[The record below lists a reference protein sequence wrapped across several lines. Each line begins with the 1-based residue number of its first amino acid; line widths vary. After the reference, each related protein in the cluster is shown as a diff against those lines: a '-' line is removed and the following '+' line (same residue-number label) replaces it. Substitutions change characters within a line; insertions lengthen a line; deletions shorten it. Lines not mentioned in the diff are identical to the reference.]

1 MSISAK
7 EVQELRKIS
16 GAGMMECK
24 SALNESN
31 GDIKEAF
38 KLLREKGIAKA
49 EKKSSRE
56 ANEGLIGIKN
66 TKEGAS
72 IIEVNSE
79 TDFVSRNK
87 EFQELVY
94 NILDI
99 SMDHKGDKK
108 IIEDCKDL
116 ISDAVGKIGENIV
129 FKRADYLDGDIH
141 TYIHNKIDN
150 GLGKIGVLLKFSV
163 SEKDLSE
170 VGKKLCMHIA
180 AASPLSISEKDLDSK
195 FLEAEKEIIKKQ
207 LKESGKPANIVEKM
221 LQGKINKIF
230 EEVTLL
236 KQKFVM
242 DQSLNIDDYL
252 KSVSEEIGETITV
265 DRFVR
270 YELGNWK
277 WSNQKING
285 YF

>member
-7 EVQELRKIS
+7 EVQELRKMS

-31 GDIKEAF
+31 GDVKEAF

-56 ANEGLIGIKN
+56 ANEGLIGIRNNKD
-66 TKEGAS
+66 GAS
-72 IIEVNSE
+72 IIEINSE

-87 EFQELVY
+87 EFQELV
-94 NILDI
+94 NKILDI
-99 SMDHKGDKK
+99 SVYRKGDNK
-108 IIEDCKDL
+108 ILEDCKDL

-129 FKRADYLDGDIH
+129 FKRTDYIDGNIH
-141 TYIHNKIDN
+141 TYIHNKIDE
-150 GLGKIGVLLKFSV
+150 GLGKIGVLLKLSD
-163 SEKDLSE
+163 SEKDLGD

-180 AASPLSISEKDLDSK
+180 AASPLSISEKDLDYK
-195 FLEAEKEIIKKQ
+195 YLETEKEIIVKQ
-207 LKESGKPANIVEKM
+207 LKDSGKPANIVEKM

-236 KQKFVM
+236 KQKFVI
-242 DQSLNIDDYL
+242 DQSLSIADYL
-252 KSVSEEIGETITV
+252 SIVSEEVGETITV
-265 DRFVR
+265 DKFVR
-270 YELGNWK
+270 YELGN
-277 WSNQKING
+277 
-285 YF
+285 

>member
-7 EVQELRKIS
+7 EVQELRKMS

-24 SALNESN
+24 SALNDSN
-31 GDIKEAF
+31 GDVKEAF

-66 TKEGAS
+66 AKEGAS
-72 IIEVNSE
+72 IVEINSE

-87 EFQELVY
+87 EFQALV
-94 NILDI
+94 NKILDI
-99 SMDHKGDKK
+99 SIDHKGDNK

-129 FKRADYLDGDIH
+129 FKRADYLDGNIH
-141 TYIHNKIDN
+141 TYVHNKIDD
-150 GLGKIGVLLKFSV
+150 GLGKIGVLLKLSG
-163 SEKDLSE
+163 SEKDLSDL
-170 VGKKLCMHIA
+170 GKKLCMHIA
-180 AASPLSISEKDLDSK
+180 AASPLSISEKDLDNK
-195 FLEAEKEIIKKQ
+195 YLEAEKEIIEKQ
-207 LKESGKPANIVEKM
+207 LKDSGKPDNIVEKM

-242 DQSLNIDDYL
+242 DQSLSIGDYL
-252 KSVSEEIGETITV
+252 KIVSEETGETITI
-265 DRFVR
+265 DKFVR
-270 YELGNWK
+270 YELGN
-277 WSNQKING
+277 
-285 YF
+285 

>member
-7 EVQELRKIS
+7 EVQELRKMS

-24 SALNESN
+24 SALNDSN
-31 GDIKEAF
+31 GDLKEAF

-66 TKEGAS
+66 TEEGAS
-72 IIEVNSE
+72 IIEINSE

-87 EFQELVY
+87 EFQALVY
-94 NILDI
+94 KILDI
-99 SMDHKGDKK
+99 SIDHKGDNK
-108 IIEDCKDL
+108 ILESCKDL

-129 FKRADYLDGDIH
+129 FKRTDYLDGNIH
-141 TYIHNKIDN
+141 TYIHNKIEN
-150 GLGKIGVLLKFSV
+150 GLGKIGALLKLSV
-163 SEKDLSE
+163 SEKDLSD

-180 AASPLSISEKDLDSK
+180 AASPLSISEKDLDNK
-195 FLEAEKEIIKKQ
+195 YLEAEKEIIEKQ
-207 LKESGKPANIVEKM
+207 LKDSGKPANIVEKM
-221 LQGKINKIF
+221 MHGKINKIF

-242 DQSLNIDDYL
+242 DQSISIADYL
-252 KSVSEEIGETITV
+252 ISISEEVGETITI
-265 DRFVR
+265 DKFVR
-270 YELGNWK
+270 YELGN
-277 WSNQKING
+277 
-285 YF
+285 

>member
-7 EVQELRKIS
+7 EVQELRKMS

-31 GDIKEAF
+31 GDVKEAF

-66 TKEGAS
+66 AKEGAS
-72 IIEVNSE
+72 IVEINSE

-87 EFQELVY
+87 EFQALV
-94 NILDI
+94 NKILDI
-99 SMDHKGDKK
+99 SLDHKGDNK

-129 FKRADYLDGDIH
+129 FKRADYLDGNIH
-141 TYIHNKIDN
+141 TYVHNKIDD
-150 GLGKIGVLLKFSV
+150 GLGKIGVLLKLSG
-163 SEKDLSE
+163 SEKDLSDL
-170 VGKKLCMHIA
+170 GKKLCMHIA
-180 AASPLSISEKDLDSK
+180 AASPLSISEKDLDNK
-195 FLEAEKEIIKKQ
+195 YLEAEKEIIEKQ
-207 LKESGKPANIVEKM
+207 LKDSGKPTNIIEKM

-242 DQSLNIDDYL
+242 DQSLSIDDYL
-252 KSVSEEIGETITV
+252 KSVSEETGETITI
-265 DRFVR
+265 DKFVR
-270 YELGNWK
+270 YELGN
-277 WSNQKING
+277 
-285 YF
+285 

>member
-7 EVQELRKIS
+7 EVQELRKMS

-24 SALNESN
+24 LALNDSN
-31 GDIKEAF
+31 GDVKEAF

-56 ANEGLIGIKN
+56 ANEGLIGIKI

-72 IIEVNSE
+72 IIEINSE

-87 EFQELVY
+87 EFQDLVY
-94 NILDI
+94 KILDI
-99 SMDHKGDKK
+99 SIDHKGDNT
-108 IIEDCKDL
+108 ILEGCKDL

-129 FKRADYLDGDIH
+129 FKRADYLDGHIH
-141 TYIHNKIDN
+141 TYIHNKIDD
-150 GLGKIGVLLKFSV
+150 GLGKIGVLLKFSD
-163 SEKDLSE
+163 SKMDLSE

-180 AASPLSISEKDLDSK
+180 AASPRSISEKDLDNQY
-195 FLEAEKEIIKKQ
+195 LEAEKEIIEKQ
-207 LKESGKPANIVEKM
+207 LKDSGKPANIVKKM
-221 LQGKINKIF
+221 LQGKINKLF

-236 KQKFVM
+236 KQKFVI
-242 DQSLNIDDYL
+242 DQSLSIDDYL
-252 KSVSEEIGETITV
+252 KSVSEEVGESITV

-270 YELGNWK
+270 YELGN
-277 WSNQKING
+277 
-285 YF
+285 

>member
-7 EVQELRKIS
+7 EVQELRKMS

-24 SALNESN
+24 SALNDSN
-31 GDIKEAF
+31 GDVKEAF

-49 EKKSSRE
+49 EKKSGRE

-66 TKEGAS
+66 SKEGAS
-72 IIEVNSE
+72 IIEINSE

-87 EFQELVY
+87 EFQELVHK
-94 NILDI
+94 ILDI
-99 SMDHKGDKK
+99 SMEQKGNNK

-129 FKRADYLDGDIH
+129 FKRANYLDGKIY
-141 TYIHNKIDN
+141 TYVHNKIDD
-150 GLGKIGVLLKFSV
+150 GLGKIGVLLKLSS

-180 AASPLSISEKDLDSK
+180 AASPLSITEKDLDNNY
-195 FLEAEKEIIKKQ
+195 LEAEKEIIEKQ
-207 LKESGKPANIVEKM
+207 LKDSGKPSNIVEKM

-242 DQSLNIDDYL
+242 DQSLSIDDYL
-252 KSVSEEIGETITV
+252 KSVSEEVGETITV
-265 DRFVR
+265 DKFVR
-270 YELGNWK
+270 YELGN
-277 WSNQKING
+277 
-285 YF
+285 

>member
-7 EVQELRKIS
+7 EVQELRKMS

-24 SALNESN
+24 SALNDSN
-31 GDIKEAF
+31 GDVKKAF

-66 TKEGAS
+66 AKEGAS
-72 IIEVNSE
+72 IVEINSE

-87 EFQELVY
+87 EFQALV
-94 NILDI
+94 NKILDI
-99 SMDHKGDKK
+99 SLDHKGDNK

-129 FKRADYLDGDIH
+129 FKRADYLDGNIH
-141 TYIHNKIDN
+141 TYVHNKIDD
-150 GLGKIGVLLKFSV
+150 GLGKIGVLLKLSG
-163 SEKDLSE
+163 SEKDLSDL
-170 VGKKLCMHIA
+170 GKKLCMHIA
-180 AASPLSISEKDLDSK
+180 ASSPLSISEKDLDNK
-195 FLEAEKEIIKKQ
+195 FLEAEKEIIVKQ
-207 LKESGKPANIVEKM
+207 LKDSGKPDNIVEKM

-242 DQSLNIDDYL
+242 DQSLSIDDYL
-252 KSVSEEIGETITV
+252 KSVSEEVGETITV
-265 DRFVR
+265 DKFVR
-270 YELGNWK
+270 YELGN
-277 WSNQKING
+277 
-285 YF
+285 

>member
-1 MSISAK
+1 MGISAK
-7 EVQELRKIS
+7 EVQELRKMS

-31 GDIKEAF
+31 GDVKEAF

-56 ANEGLIGIKN
+56 ANEGLIGIK
-66 TKEGAS
+66 KDEAGAS
-72 IIEVNSE
+72 IIEINSE

-94 NILDI
+94 KILDI
-99 SMDHKGDKK
+99 SMGHKGDNK
-108 IIEDCKDL
+108 ILEDCKDL

-129 FKRADYLDGDIH
+129 FKRADYIGGNIY
-141 TYIHNKIDN
+141 TYVHNKIDD
-150 GLGKIGVLLKFSV
+150 GLGKIGVLLKLNS
-163 SEKDLSE
+163 SEKDFSE

-180 AASPLSISEKDLDSK
+180 AASPLSISEKDLDNK
-195 FLEAEKEIIKKQ
+195 YLETEKEIIEKQ
-207 LKESGKPANIVEKM
+207 LKDSGKPANIIDKM

-242 DQSLNIDDYL
+242 DQSLSIEDYL
-252 KSVSEEIGETITV
+252 NSVSEEVGESIIV
-265 DRFVR
+265 DKFVR
-270 YELGNWK
+270 YELGN
-277 WSNQKING
+277 
-285 YF
+285 

>member
-7 EVQELRKIS
+7 EVQELRKMS

-24 SALNESN
+24 SALNDSN
-31 GDIKEAF
+31 GDVKEAF

-72 IIEVNSE
+72 IIEINSE

-94 NILDI
+94 KILDI
-99 SMDHKGDKK
+99 SIDHKGDNK
-108 IIEDCKDL
+108 ILDDCKDL

-129 FKRADYLDGDIH
+129 FKRADYLDGHIH
-141 TYIHNKIDN
+141 TYIHNKIDD
-150 GLGKIGVLLKFSV
+150 GLGKIGVLLKFSD
-163 SEKDLSE
+163 SKMDLSE

-180 AASPLSISEKDLDSK
+180 AASPLSISEKDLDNQY
-195 FLEAEKEIIKKQ
+195 LEAEKEIIEKQ
-207 LKESGKPANIVEKM
+207 LKDSGKPANIVEKM

-242 DQSLNIDDYL
+242 DQSLSIDDYL
-252 KSVSEEIGETITV
+252 KSVSEEVGESITV

-270 YELGNWK
+270 YELGN
-277 WSNQKING
+277 
-285 YF
+285 

>member
-7 EVQELRKIS
+7 EVQELRKMS

-24 SALNESN
+24 SALNDSN
-31 GDIKEAF
+31 GDVKEAF

-49 EKKSSRE
+49 EKKSGRE

-72 IIEVNSE
+72 IIEINSE

-94 NILDI
+94 KILDI
-99 SMDHKGDKK
+99 SMDHRGDNKLL
-108 IIEDCKDL
+108 ENCKDL

-129 FKRADYLDGDIH
+129 FKRAGYIDGNIH
-141 TYIHNKIDN
+141 TYIHNKIDD
-150 GLGKIGVLLKFSV
+150 GLGKIGVLLKLSR
-163 SEKDLSE
+163 SEKELSD

-180 AASPLSISEKDLDSK
+180 AASPLSISEKDLDNK
-195 FLEAEKEIIKKQ
+195 YLEAEKEIIEKQ
-207 LKESGKPANIVEKM
+207 LKDSGKPANIVEKM
-221 LQGKINKIF
+221 LQGKVNKIF

-242 DQSLNIDDYL
+242 DQSLSIGDYL
-252 KSVSEEIGETITV
+252 KDVSEEVGETITV
-265 DRFVR
+265 DKFLR
-270 YELGNWK
+270 YELGN
-277 WSNQKING
+277 
-285 YF
+285 

>member
-1 MSISAK
+1 MNISAK
-7 EVQELRKIS
+7 EVQELRKMS

-31 GDIKEAF
+31 GDLKEAF

-56 ANEGLIGIKN
+56 ANEGLIGIRKD
-66 TKEGAS
+66 EVGAS

-94 NILDI
+94 KILDI
-99 SMDHKGDKK
+99 SMDLKGDNKLS
-108 IIEDCKDL
+108 EDCKDL
-116 ISDAVGKIGENIV
+116 ISGAVGKIGENIV
-129 FKRADYLDGDIH
+129 FKRAHYLDGNIH
-141 TYIHNKIDN
+141 TYIHNKIDD
-150 GLGKIGVLLKFSV
+150 GLGKIGVLLKLSN

-180 AASPLSISEKDLDSK
+180 AASPLSISEKDLDIK
-195 FLEAEKEIIKKQ
+195 YLEAEKEIIKNQ
-207 LKESGKPANIVEKM
+207 LKDSGKPANIVEKM
-221 LQGKINKIF
+221 LQGKINKIY

-242 DQSLNIDDYL
+242 DQSLSIIDYL
-252 KSVSEEIGETITV
+252 NSVSEEVGETITV
-265 DRFVR
+265 DKFVR
-270 YELGNWK
+270 YELGN
-277 WSNQKING
+277 
-285 YF
+285 

>member
-7 EVQELRKIS
+7 EVQELRKMS

-24 SALNESN
+24 SALNDSN
-31 GDIKEAF
+31 GDVKEAF

-56 ANEGLIGIKN
+56 ANEGLIGIRKD
-66 TKEGAS
+66 KVGAS

-87 EFQELVY
+87 EFQELV
-94 NILDI
+94 NKILDI
-99 SMDHKGDKK
+99 SMDLKGDNK
-108 IIEDCKDL
+108 ILEDSKDL
-116 ISDAVGKIGENIV
+116 ISDAIGKIGENIV
-129 FKRADYLDGDIH
+129 FKRVHYLNGNIH
-141 TYIHNKIDN
+141 TYVHNKIDE
-150 GLGKIGVLLKFSV
+150 GLGKIGVLLKLSG

-180 AASPLSISEKDLDSK
+180 AASPLSISENDLDNK
-195 FLEAEKEIIKKQ
+195 YLETEREIIEKQ
-207 LKESGKPANIVEKM
+207 LKDSGKPANIIEKM
-221 LQGKINKIF
+221 LQGKINKLF

-242 DQSLNIDDYL
+242 DQSLSIVDYL
-252 KSVSEEIGETITV
+252 KNVSDEIGDIITV
-265 DRFVR
+265 DEFVR
-270 YELGNWK
+270 YELGN
-277 WSNQKING
+277 
-285 YF
+285 

>member
-7 EVQELRKIS
+7 EVQELRKMS

-24 SALNESN
+24 SALNDSN
-31 GDIKEAF
+31 GNVKEAF

-66 TKEGAS
+66 TKEGAT
-72 IIEVNSE
+72 IIEINSE

-94 NILDI
+94 KILDM
-99 SMDHKGDKK
+99 SMDHKGDNK
-108 IIEDCKDL
+108 ILDDCKDL

-129 FKRADYLDGDIH
+129 FKRSDYLDGNIH
-141 TYIHNKIDN
+141 TYIHNKIDD
-150 GLGKIGVLLKFSV
+150 GLGKIGVLLKLGS
-163 SEKDLSE
+163 SEKDLSD

-195 FLEAEKEIIKKQ
+195 YLESEKEIIEKQ
-207 LKESGKPANIVEKM
+207 LKDSGKPTKIVEKM
-221 LQGKINKIF
+221 LKGKINKIF

-242 DQSLNIDDYL
+242 DQSLSIDDYL
-252 KSVSEEIGETITV
+252 KSVSDEVGENITV
-265 DRFVR
+265 DKFVR
-270 YELGNWK
+270 YELGN
-277 WSNQKING
+277 
-285 YF
+285 

>member
-7 EVQELRKIS
+7 EVQELRKMS

-24 SALNESN
+24 SALNDSN
-31 GDIKEAF
+31 GDVKEAF

-66 TKEGAS
+66 AKEGAS
-72 IIEVNSE
+72 IVEINSE

-87 EFQELVY
+87 EFQALV
-94 NILDI
+94 NKILDI
-99 SMDHKGDKK
+99 SLDHKGDDK

-129 FKRADYLDGDIH
+129 FKRADYLDGNIH
-141 TYIHNKIDN
+141 TYVHNKIDD
-150 GLGKIGVLLKFSV
+150 GLGKIGVLLKLSG
-163 SEKDLSE
+163 SEKDLSDL
-170 VGKKLCMHIA
+170 GKKLCMHIA
-180 AASPLSISEKDLDSK
+180 AASPLSISEKDLDNK
-195 FLEAEKEIIKKQ
+195 YLEAEKEIIEKQ
-207 LKESGKPANIVEKM
+207 LKDSGKPDNIVEKM

-242 DQSLNIDDYL
+242 DQSLSIDDYL
-252 KSVSEEIGETITV
+252 KSVSEETGETITI
-265 DRFVR
+265 DKFVR
-270 YELGNWK
+270 YELGN
-277 WSNQKING
+277 
-285 YF
+285 

>member
-7 EVQELRKIS
+7 EVQELRKMS

-24 SALNESN
+24 SALSDSN
-31 GDIKEAF
+31 GDVKEAF

-49 EKKSSRE
+49 EKKSGRE

-72 IIEVNSE
+72 IIEINSE

-87 EFQELVY
+87 EFQELVHK
-94 NILDI
+94 ILDI
-99 SMDHKGDKK
+99 SMDHRGDNKLL
-108 IIEDCKDL
+108 EDCKDL

-129 FKRADYLDGDIH
+129 FKRAGYIDGNIH
-141 TYIHNKIDN
+141 TYIHNKIDD
-150 GLGKIGVLLKFSV
+150 GLGKIGVLLKLSS
-163 SEKDLSE
+163 SEKDLSD

-180 AASPLSISEKDLDSK
+180 AASPLSISEKDLDNK
-195 FLEAEKEIIKKQ
+195 YLEAEKEIIEKQ
-207 LKESGKPANIVEKM
+207 LKDSGKPANIVEKM
-221 LQGKINKIF
+221 LQGKVNKIL

-242 DQSLNIDDYL
+242 DQSLSIGDYL
-252 KSVSEEIGETITV
+252 KDVSEEVGETITI
-265 DRFVR
+265 DKFLR
-270 YELGNWK
+270 YELGN
-277 WSNQKING
+277 
-285 YF
+285 

>member
-31 GDIKEAF
+31 GDVKEAF

-66 TKEGAS
+66 TEGGAS
-72 IIEVNSE
+72 IIEINSE

-94 NILDI
+94 KVLEI
-99 SMDHKGDKK
+99 SMDRKSDNT

-141 TYIHNKIDN
+141 TYIHNKIDD
-150 GLGKIGVLLKFSV
+150 GLGKIGVLLKLSN

-170 VGKKLCMHIA
+170 IGKKLCMHIA
-180 AASPLSISEKDLDSK
+180 AASPLSISEKDLDNK
-195 FLEAEKEIIKKQ
+195 YLETEKEIIEKQ
-207 LKESGKPANIVEKM
+207 LKDSGKPANIVEKM

-242 DQSLNIDDYL
+242 DQNLSIADYL
-252 KSVSEEIGETITV
+252 NSVSEELGETITV
-265 DRFVR
+265 DKFIR
-270 YELGNWK
+270 YELGN
-277 WSNQKING
+277 
-285 YF
+285 

>member
-7 EVQELRKIS
+7 EVQELRKMS

-24 SALNESN
+24 SALNDSN
-31 GDIKEAF
+31 GDVKKAF

-56 ANEGLIGIKN
+56 ANEGLIGIKHA
-66 TKEGAS
+66 KEGAS
-72 IIEVNSE
+72 IVEINSE

-87 EFQELVY
+87 EFQALV
-94 NILDI
+94 NKILDI
-99 SMDHKGDKK
+99 SLNHKGDNK

-129 FKRADYLDGDIH
+129 FKRADYLDGNIH
-141 TYIHNKIDN
+141 TYVHNKIDD
-150 GLGKIGVLLKFSV
+150 GLGKIGVLLKLSG
-163 SEKDLSE
+163 SKKDLSDL
-170 VGKKLCMHIA
+170 GKRLCMHIA
-180 AASPLSISEKDLDSK
+180 AASPLSISEKDLDNK
-195 FLEAEKEIIKKQ
+195 YLEAEKEIIEKQ
-207 LKESGKPANIVEKM
+207 LKDSGKPDNIVEKM

-242 DQSLNIDDYL
+242 DQSLSIGDYL
-252 KSVSEEIGETITV
+252 KSVSEEMGETITI
-265 DRFVR
+265 DKFVR
-270 YELGNWK
+270 YELGN
-277 WSNQKING
+277 
-285 YF
+285 

>member
-7 EVQELRKIS
+7 EVQELRKMS

-24 SALNESN
+24 SALNDSN
-31 GDIKEAF
+31 GNVKEAF

-66 TKEGAS
+66 TLEGAS
-72 IIEVNSE
+72 IIEINSE

-94 NILDI
+94 KILDI
-99 SMDHKGDKK
+99 SIDHKGDNK
-108 IIEDCKDL
+108 IFEDCKDL
-116 ISDAVGKIGENIV
+116 ISDSVGKIGENIV
-129 FKRADYLDGDIH
+129 FRKADYLDGNIH
-141 TYIHNKIDN
+141 TYIHNKIDD
-150 GLGKIGVLLKFSV
+150 GLGKIGVLLKLSD
-163 SEKDLSE
+163 SEKDLSD

-180 AASPLSISEKDLDSK
+180 AASPLSISENDLDNK
-195 FLEAEKEIIKKQ
+195 YLKLEKEIIEKQ
-207 LKESGKPANIVEKM
+207 LKDSGKPANIVEKM

-242 DQSLNIDDYL
+242 DQSINIDDFL
-252 KSVSEEIGETITV
+252 KSVSEEAGETITV
-265 DRFVR
+265 DKFVR
-270 YELGNWK
+270 YELGN
-277 WSNQKING
+277 
-285 YF
+285 

>member
-7 EVQELRKIS
+7 EVQELRKMS

-24 SALNESN
+24 SALNDSN
-31 GDIKEAF
+31 GDVKEAF

-66 TKEGAS
+66 TQTGAS
-72 IIEVNSE
+72 IIEINSE

-94 NILDI
+94 KILDI
-99 SMDHKGDKK
+99 SMDNKGDNK
-108 IIEDCKDL
+108 ILEDCKDL

-129 FKRADYLDGDIH
+129 FKRADYLDGNIH
-141 TYIHNKIDN
+141 TYIHNKIDD
-150 GLGKIGVLLKFSV
+150 GLGKIGVLLKLSGA
-163 SEKDLSE
+163 EKDLSD

-195 FLEAEKEIIKKQ
+195 YLESEKEIIEKQ
-207 LKESGKPANIVEKM
+207 LKDSGKPVNIVEKM
-221 LQGKINKIF
+221 LKGKINKIF

-242 DQSLNIDDYL
+242 DQNLSIDDYL
-252 KSVSEEIGETITV
+252 KSVSEEAGEIITV
-265 DRFVR
+265 DKFIR
-270 YELGNWK
+270 YELGN
-277 WSNQKING
+277 
-285 YF
+285 

>member
-7 EVQELRKIS
+7 EVQELRKMS

-24 SALNESN
+24 SALNDSN
-31 GDIKEAF
+31 GDVKEAF

-66 TKEGAS
+66 AKEGAS
-72 IIEVNSE
+72 IVEINSE

-87 EFQELVY
+87 EFQALV
-94 NILDI
+94 NKILDI
-99 SMDHKGDKK
+99 SIDHKGDNK

-129 FKRADYLDGDIH
+129 FKRADYLDGNIH
-141 TYIHNKIDN
+141 TYVHNKIDD
-150 GLGKIGVLLKFSV
+150 GLGKIGVLLKLSG
-163 SEKDLSE
+163 SEKDLSDL
-170 VGKKLCMHIA
+170 GKKLCMHIA
-180 AASPLSISEKDLDSK
+180 AASPLSISEKDLDNK
-195 FLEAEKEIIKKQ
+195 YLEAEKEIIEKQ
-207 LKESGKPANIVEKM
+207 LKDSGKPDNIVEKM

-242 DQSLNIDDYL
+242 DQSLSIDDYL
-252 KSVSEEIGETITV
+252 KSVSEETGETITI
-265 DRFVR
+265 DKFVR
-270 YELGNWK
+270 YELGN
-277 WSNQKING
+277 
-285 YF
+285 

>member
-7 EVQELRKIS
+7 EVQELRKMS

-24 SALNESN
+24 SALHESN
-31 GDIKEAF
+31 GDVKEAF

-56 ANEGLIGIKN
+56 ANEGLIGVKK
-66 TKEGAS
+66 TKDGAS
-72 IIEVNSE
+72 IIEINSE

-94 NILDI
+94 KILNI
-99 SMDHKGDKK
+99 SMDHKGDNK
-108 IIEDCKDL
+108 IFEDCKDL

-129 FKRADYLDGDIH
+129 FKKADYLDGNVH
-141 TYIHNKIDN
+141 TYVHNKIDD
-150 GLGKIGVLLKFSV
+150 GLGKIGVLLKLSG
-163 SEKDLSE
+163 SEKDLSD

-180 AASPLSISEKDLDSK
+180 AASPLSISEKDFDNK
-195 FLEAEKEIIKKQ
+195 FLESEKEIIEKQ
-207 LKESGKPANIVEKM
+207 LNDSGKPAKIVEKM
-221 LQGKINKIF
+221 LLGKINKIF

-242 DQSLNIDDYL
+242 DQSLSIDDYL
-252 KSVSEEIGETITV
+252 KNVSEEMGQTITV
-265 DRFVR
+265 DKFVR
-270 YELGNWK
+270 YELGN
-277 WSNQKING
+277 
-285 YF
+285 

>member
-1 MSISAK
+1 MNISAK
-7 EVQELRKIS
+7 EVQELRKMS

-24 SALNESN
+24 SALNDSN
-31 GDIKEAF
+31 GDVKEAF

-72 IIEVNSE
+72 IVEVNSE

-94 NILDI
+94 KILDI
-99 SMDHKGDKK
+99 SMDLKGDNK
-108 IIEDCKDL
+108 ILEDCKEL
-116 ISDAVGKIGENIV
+116 IGDAVGKIGENIV
-129 FKRADYLDGDIH
+129 FKRAGYIDGNIH
-141 TYIHNKIDN
+141 TYIHNKIDD
-150 GLGKIGVLLKFSV
+150 GLGKIGVLLKLSG
-163 SEKDLSE
+163 SEKDLND

-180 AASPLSISEKDLDSK
+180 AASPISISEKDLDNK
-195 FLEAEKEIIKKQ
+195 YLKAEKEIIEKQ
-207 LKESGKPANIVEKM
+207 LNDSGKPANIVEKM
-221 LQGKINKIF
+221 LQGKVNKIF

-242 DQSLNIDDYL
+242 DQSLSISDYL
-252 KSVSEEIGETITV
+252 KDVSEEVGETITV
-265 DRFVR
+265 DKFLR
-270 YELGNWK
+270 YELGN
-277 WSNQKING
+277 
-285 YF
+285 

>member
-1 MSISAK
+1 MNISAK
-7 EVQELRKIS
+7 EVQELRKMS

-24 SALNESN
+24 SALNDSN
-31 GDIKEAF
+31 GDVKEAF

-66 TKEGAS
+66 IKEGAS
-72 IIEVNSE
+72 IIEINSE

-87 EFQELVY
+87 EFQALVY
-94 NILDI
+94 KILEI
-99 SMDHKGDKK
+99 SMDHKGDDK
-108 IIEDCKDL
+108 IVEDCKDL
-116 ISDAVGKIGENIV
+116 INDAVGKIGENIV
-129 FKRADYLDGDIH
+129 FKRADYLNGNIH
-141 TYIHNKIDN
+141 TYVHNKIDD
-150 GLGKIGVLLKFSV
+150 GLGKIGVLLKLRG

-180 AASPLSISEKDLDSK
+180 AASPLSISEKDLDNK
-195 FLEAEKEIIKKQ
+195 YLEAEKEIIEKQ
-207 LKESGKPANIVEKM
+207 LKDSGKPDNIIEKM

-242 DQSLNIDDYL
+242 DQSLSIADYL
-252 KSVSEEIGETITV
+252 TSVSEELGETITV
-265 DRFVR
+265 DKFVR
-270 YELGNWK
+270 YELGN
-277 WSNQKING
+277 
-285 YF
+285 